1 MAAEAVQGHLLQ
13 ISEVPEQNLS
23 LHAVSRE
30 NDARDLFFLLL
41 FGFCFFAYIFNVL
54 HFLMFFWFIW
64 FLLHFLICFLQVF
77 SFLLFYSVVF

>member
-30 NDARDLFFLLL
+30 DDAREVIFLL
-41 FGFCFFAYIFNVL
+41 FGFCFFLHMFFFNVL
-54 HFLMFFWFIW
+54 YFLMFFGLYGF
-64 FLLHFLICFLQVF
+64 C
-77 SFLLFYSVVF
+77 LF